1 MYRLTVCSAVALAA
15 GFAALAALSLTAA
28 AQSNEPLA
36 PTPSE
41 AATQPPADEEKP
53 YKITDGKVDPGT
65 YNGYRRYHASCHVC
79 HGPDGLGSSYAPNLT
94 ESLKKLDYGA
104 FSEVI
109 INGRQNVSGSQ
120 QSVMPAFGEVQDVA
134 LYIDDLYAYLKARSD
149 GVVARG
155 RPPR

>member
-1 MYRLTVCSAVALAA
+1 
-15 GFAALAALSLTAA
+15 
-28 AQSNEPLA
+28 
-36 PTPSE
+36 
-41 AATQPPADEEKP
+41 
-53 YKITDGKVDPGT
+53 VDPGT

-94 ESLKKLDYGA
+94 DSLKKLDYGA

>member
-1 MYRLTVCSAVALAA
+1 MNRLTVCSATALATGLVALAVLPA
-15 GFAALAALSLTAA
+15 TAQDAA
-28 AQSNEPLA
+28 APPPPA
-36 PTPSE
+36 ATPE
-41 AATQPPADEEKP
+41 AAEEKP
-53 YKITDGKVDPGT
+53 YKVTDGKVDPGT

-94 ESLKKLDYGA
+94 ESLKNIDYAA
-104 FSEVI
+104 FTEVI

-149 GVVARG
+149 GVVGRG

>member
-1 MYRLTVCSAVALAA
+1 MNRLTVCSATALAA
-15 GFAALAALSLTAA
+15 GLVALAVLPATAQDAA
-28 AQSNEPLA
+28 APASPPPA
-36 PTPSE
+36 ATPE
-41 AATQPPADEEKP
+41 AAEEKP

-94 ESLKKLDYGA
+94 ESLKRLDYAA
-104 FSEVI
+104 FTEVI
-109 INGRQNVSGSQ
+109 INGRQNISGSQ

-134 LYIDDLYAYLKARSD
+134 TYIDDLYAYLKARSD

>member
-1 MYRLTVCSAVALAA
+1 MNRLTVCSATALATGLVALAVLPA
-15 GFAALAALSLTAA
+15 TAQDAA
-28 AQSNEPLA
+28 APPPPA
-36 PTPSE
+36 ATPE
-41 AATQPPADEEKP
+41 AAEEKP
-53 YKITDGKVDPGT
+53 YKVTDGKVDPGT

-94 ESLKKLDYGA
+94 ESLKRIDYAA
-104 FSEVI
+104 FTEVI

-149 GVVARG
+149 GVVGRG